1 MNLINASNSTPDRC
15 SSFYYFWLHGTLQQ
29 ALARKEVLLLNQI
42 SFPGVSTPYA
52 DTSLRWIAHL
62 PLVFVICVAMTFL
75 TLVLSGEVDHGIFF
89 LLLFWFSASIGVGA
103 MIYRNAADLVDFPKL
118 KKLA

>member
-1 MNLINASNSTPDRC
+1 MVYCNKHWHVKKFPILKR
-15 SSFYYFWLHGTLQQ
+15 
-29 ALARKEVLLLNQI
+29 I